1 MTSLFAHIPHRTA
14 AIALAACLASGAA
27 LAQTAAPTAPTS
39 GTATPA
45 ARSSAL
51 DRGYQ
56 QFVEK
61 AAMGGM
67 MEVQLGQVAQQKAN
81 NPQVKAFGARMAQD
95 HGKANDELK
104 QIAGAKSVA
113 LPTAMERSHMNDMQ
127 RLEKLSGAEFD
138 REYMKHMVGDHKK
151 DISAFEKQAKSG
163 KDAEL
168 KAFAAKTLPTLQA
181 HLKLAQT
188 THDAVKNAK

>member
-1 MTSLFAHIPHRTA
+1 MNVLKLSTPHRTA
-14 AIALAACLASGAA
+14 AIALAACLASGTA
-27 LAQTAAPTAPTS
+27 LAQTATPSTPSTGSTASTT
-39 GTATPA
+39 GAATV
-45 ARSSAL
+45 
-51 DRGYQ
+51 DRGDR

-61 AAMGGM
+61 AAQGGM
-67 MEVQLGQVAQQKAN
+67 MEVQLGQAAQQKASN
-81 NPQVKAFGARMAQD
+81 AQVKSFGERMAQD

-104 QIAGAKSVA
+104 KIAGAKGLTV
-113 LPTAMERSHMNDMQ
+113 PTAMERSHMRDME
-127 RLEKLSGAEFD
+127 RLQKLSGAEFD
-138 REYMKHMVGDHKK
+138 REYMKHMVADHKK